1 MTGISSACRVQK
13 GFTLVELMIVV
24 AVIGIL
30 AAIAYPSYRDFVR
43 RGNRSDAKAVLLRAA
58 KRLERRFTET
68 NSYAGATIGAG
79 ALTDVRDTEVS
90 CSTAKDVWGST
101 TSPEEFYTIS
111 LPTLT
116 ASTFTLQAVATGT
129 QVDDTTCATM
139 QLAHTGAKTPAA
151 CW

>member
-1 MTGISSACRVQK
+1 MTGVGPTRRAQK

-43 RGNRSDAKAVLLRAA
+43 RGNRSDAKTVLLRAA
-58 KRLERRFTET
+58 QNLERRFTET

-79 ALTDVRDTEVS
+79 ALTDV
-90 CSTAKDVWGST
+90 WGST
-101 TSPEEFYTIS
+101 TSPEGFYTIS

-116 ASTFTLQAVATGT
+116 ANTFTLQAVAIGT
-129 QVDDTTCATM
+129 QVDDTACATM

>member
-58 KRLERRFTET
+58 QSLERRFTET

-79 ALTDVRDTEVS
+79 ALTDV
-90 CSTAKDVWGST
+90 WGST
-101 TSPEEFYTIS
+101 TSPEGFYTIS

-116 ASTFTLQAVATGT
+116 ANTFTLQAVATGT

>member
-1 MTGISSACRVQK
+1 MRGSARRRGGER

-30 AAIAYPSYRDFVR
+30 AAIAYPSYREFVR
-43 RGNRSDAKAVLLRAA
+43 RSNRSDAKTVLMRASQS
-58 KRLERRFTET
+58 LERRFTET

-79 ALTDVRDTEVS
+79 APT
-90 CSTAKDVWGST
+90 DVWGST
-101 TSPEEFYTIS
+101 ATPEGFYTLS

-116 ASTFTLQAVATGT
+116 ANTYTLRATATGT
-129 QVDDTTCATM
+129 QADDTACAT
-139 QLAHTGAKTPAA
+139 LDLTHTGIRTPAA